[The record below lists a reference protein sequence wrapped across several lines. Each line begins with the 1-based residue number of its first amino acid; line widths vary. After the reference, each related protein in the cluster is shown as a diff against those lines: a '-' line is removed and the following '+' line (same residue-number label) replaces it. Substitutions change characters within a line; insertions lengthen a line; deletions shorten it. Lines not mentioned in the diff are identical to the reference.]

1 MLPDMKRIA
10 AAAGS
15 LFLLIGMNLEA
26 ANLPSADEL
35 VQKVLARDEA
45 DQKALTHYQYHQK
58 VETDWLNS
66 DGTVRHG
73 TSLDMIVHP
82 GEQGDFSIVADGKG
96 GVLSPDQTTDKERKE
111 ARDSEKLKANFSLRQ
126 LAGRFEIE
134 VSGPVTLRG
143 QSAYILAFS
152 PRSGQPYNNRIEK
165 VLNNLTG
172 KMWVSTDDYSILQT
186 EAELAK
192 PVDMAWVFATMKA
205 LTFHFRAAP
214 IPGAN
219 PPLLAPAEFDLDF
232 RVDVTI
238 REIRQRQRI
247 SMDDYQTK

>member
-1 MLPDMKRIA
+1 MSA
-10 AAAGS
+10 VS
-15 LFLLIGMNLEA
+15 LFLLVGMNLRA
-26 ANLPSADEL
+26 ADLPSADEL

-45 DQKALTHYQYHQK
+45 DQKALTRYQYHQK
-58 VETDWLNS
+58 VETDWLNP

-73 TSLDMIVHP
+73 STLEMIVHP

-96 GVLSPDQTTDKERKE
+96 GVLSPDKEKKE

-126 LAGRFEIE
+126 LAGRFEIQ
-134 VSGPVTLRG
+134 VSGPETLRG
-143 QSAYILAFS
+143 QSAYLLAFS
-152 PRSGQPYNNRIEK
+152 PRPGQPYSNRIEK

-186 EAELAK
+186 EAQLAK
-192 PVDMAWVFATMKA
+192 PVAMAWVFATMKG
-205 LTFHFRAAP
+205 LTFRFRAEP

-232 RVDVTI
+232 QVDVTI

-247 SMDDYQTK
+247 SMDDYQTEQTK

>member
-1 MLPDMKRIA
+1 MLLDMKWI
-10 AAAGS
+10 AAGS
-15 LFLLIGMNLEA
+15 LFLLIGMNLRA
-26 ANLPSADEL
+26 ADLPSANEL

-45 DQKALTHYQYHQK
+45 DQKALARYQYHQK

-73 TSLDMIVHP
+73 SSLEMIVHP

-126 LAGRFEIE
+126 LAGRFEIA
-134 VSGPVTLRG
+134 VSGPETLRG
-143 QSAYILAFS
+143 QSAYVLAFS
-152 PRSGQPYNNRIEK
+152 PRPGQPYSNRIEK

-186 EAELAK
+186 EAQLAK
-192 PVDMAWVFATMKA
+192 PVDMAWVFATMKG
-205 LTFHFRAAP
+205 LTFRFRAEP

-247 SMDDYQTK
+247 SMDDYQAK